1 VTAPIS
7 AAPVALPATAT
18 LAQRLL
24 AWFPLLL
31 FMPQGVVNG
40 GVMIYLVL
48 LLFAGDWRARWS
60 ELRAHP
66 LLPPALGMLALCVLS
81 GLLLGRAEDFAT
93 GFVHY
98 QDYLFLFL
106 FLAAGSGAWQQQAV
120 RNFYLAA
127 TIAAGLLF
135 LARATLLPTW
145 GVLAAYN
152 KYSGNKSILIGI
164 LLAMA
169 ACWML
174 AELVQNRQR
183 DSQRPWKHEW
193 KPILRWLFVAL
204 AVVLVAKS
212 RTAQLLLLLGS
223 VGILLAAMRNWPQRL
238 LALVACALLTV
249 AVVQAVPSIAHRL
262 AGTVADVRAF
272 AGGGVVSS
280 DGERLELFHVTTDLI
295 AEKPLTGHGIGAWFP
310 TYRERI
316 QNTAVPLHST
326 PHNDYLLHLS
336 ELGVP
341 GLLMLLWAFWV
352 QAAQCRRL
360 PADMAKRLA
369 ILSLAI
375 PLAGLFNAILRD
387 FAFAFPFMYLLAI
400 PLTGVRRAGTA
411 P

>member
-1 VTAPIS
+1 MTAPIS
-7 AAPVALPATAT
+7 AAPAALTASDS

-31 FMPQGVVNG
+31 FLPQGVVNG
-40 GVMIYLVL
+40 GVLIYLVL

-60 ELRAHP
+60 ELRVHP
-66 LLPPALGMLALCVLS
+66 LLPPALGMLVLCLLS
-81 GLLLGRAEDFAT
+81 GLLMGRAPDFAT

-106 FLAAGSGAWQQQAV
+106 FLAAGPGKWQQQAV

-127 TIAAGLLF
+127 TIAAALLF
-135 LARATLLPTW
+135 LARAALLPHW
-145 GVLAAYN
+145 GALAAYN

-164 LLAMA
+164 LLALA

-174 AELVQNRQR
+174 AELVRNRPRDLKQN
-183 DSQRPWKHEW
+183 WKL
-193 KPILRWLFVAL
+193 ILRWLFVVL
-204 AVVLVAKS
+204 AIVLVAKS

-223 VGILLAAMRNWPQRL
+223 VGILLAALRNWPQRL
-238 LALVACALLTV
+238 LALLACALLTV
-249 AVVQAVPSIAHRL
+249 AVVQAVPPIANRL
-262 AGTVADVRAF
+262 AGTLSDVRAF
-272 AGGGVVSS
+272 ASGGVVSS
-280 DGERLELFHVTTDLI
+280 DGERLEMFRATTGLI
-295 AEKPLTGHGIGAWFP
+295 AEKPLTGHGIGAWYP
-310 TYRERI
+310 TYSERI
-316 QNTAVPLHST
+316 QGTAAPLHST
-326 PHNDYLLHLS
+326 PHNDYLLHLA

-352 QAAQCRRL
+352 QAAQCRRV
-360 PADMAKRLA
+360 PADMAPRLA

-387 FAFAFPFMYLLAI
+387 FAFALPFMYLLAI

-411 P
+411 Q